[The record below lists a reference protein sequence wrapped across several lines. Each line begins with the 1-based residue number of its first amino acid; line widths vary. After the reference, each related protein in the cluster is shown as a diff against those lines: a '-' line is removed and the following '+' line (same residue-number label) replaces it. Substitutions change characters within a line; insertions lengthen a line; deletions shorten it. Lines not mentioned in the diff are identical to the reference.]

1 MNALNSFADKQKK
14 NKNKKTRMILRIIN
28 LVAVETLKQI

>member
-1 MNALNSFADKQKK
+1 MNTLNSFADKQKK
-14 NKNKKTRMILRIIN
+14 QTKKRMILRIIN